1 MTCRDP
7 NCPGP
12 SGGACSSLR
21 QLENIFIDSI
31 LSSVFHRKGI
41 TTKERTMERKGRWKA
56 RPFEERRGEER
67 WFAGSSMTNVVYEG
81 RRAHLHPCQRRCTD
95 KRGGCRACARRR
107 PPVAGPRPPRPNRR
121 RHVPRSVHEAR
132 CAAAAA
138 GYRTV
143 GRPSS
148 TRPATAPNLGTK
160 SHGKS
165 RYTRPLPR
173 LSPDDAPR

>member
-1 MTCRDP
+1 MNNQLFDSSIVRSHELYVSSDSRNDAISGVDLGLGEARGLEATRGRDRKREAEE
-7 NCPGP
+7 
-12 SGGACSSLR
+12 GGR
-21 QLENIFIDSI
+21 E
-31 LSSVFHRKGI
+31 
-41 TTKERTMERKGRWKA
+41 ERKVGC
-56 RPFEERRGEER
+56 
-67 WFAGSSMTNVVYEG
+67 
-81 RRAHLHPCQRRCTD
+81 AHLHLCPRRCTD

-107 PPVAGPRPPRPNRR
+107 PLVVGPRPQRPNRK
-121 RHVPRSVHEAR
+121 RHVPQSAHEAR

-138 GYRTV
+138 GSRTV

-173 LSPDDAPR
+173 LSPGARR

>member
-1 MTCRDP
+1 MNNQLFDSSIVPFPWDP
-7 NCPGP
+7 TNCTSRRIRGTTRFRGLISASAKPEVSKP
-12 SGGACSSLR
+12 LEAETESAEEGGR
-21 QLENIFIDSI
+21 E
-31 LSSVFHRKGI
+31 
-41 TTKERTMERKGRWKA
+41 ERKVGC
-56 RPFEERRGEER
+56 
-67 WFAGSSMTNVVYEG
+67 
-81 RRAHLHPCQRRCTD
+81 AHLHLCPRRCTD

-107 PPVAGPRPPRPNRR
+107 PLVVGPRPQRPNRR
-121 RHVPRSVHEAR
+121 RHVPQSAHEAR

-173 LSPDDAPR
+173 LSPGARR

>member
-1 MTCRDP
+1 MSDP
-7 NCPGP
+7 VRGTTRWRVDL
-12 SGGACSSLR
+12 GEARGLR
-21 QLENIFIDSI
+21 KPLE
-31 LSSVFHRKGI
+31 
-41 TTKERTMERKGRWKA
+41 TET
-56 RPFEERRGEER
+56 ERRGEELFPPAYFGQLDDKR
-67 WFAGSSMTNVVYEG
+67 CLRAGTAKRG
-81 RRAHLHPCQRRCTD
+81 RGRGGGEIGCAHLHPCPRRCTD

-107 PPVAGPRPPRPNRR
+107 PLVVGPRPPRPNRR
-121 RHVPRSVHEAR
+121 RHVPQSAHEAR

-173 LSPDDAPR
+173 LSPDDK

>member
-1 MTCRDP
+1 MGIDLGFRKP
-7 NCPGP
+7 
-12 SGGACSSLR
+12 
-21 QLENIFIDSI
+21 LE
-31 LSSVFHRKGI
+31 
-41 TTKERTMERKGRWKA
+41 T
-56 RPFEERRGEER
+56 ERRGEELR
-67 WFAGSSMTNVVYEG
+67 LTLASSMTNVVYELGLRSG
-81 RRAHLHPCQRRCTD
+81 RGREGGEIGGLGCAHLHPCPRRCTD

-107 PPVAGPRPPRPNRR
+107 PLVVGPRPPRPNRR
-121 RHVPRSVHEAR
+121 RHVPQSAHEAR

-173 LSPDDAPR
+173 LSPDARR